1 MIVVV
6 AVRFVN
12 EKRARNEQRKERRE
26 RERMRTPAG
35 GRAAAGLPG
44 CGPRGQGRRPSVR
57 WRERERERVRG
68 TRSLFVFLY

>member
-26 RERMRTPAG
+26 RGSECERRRAG
-35 GRAAAGLPG
+35 GQQPGCRAA
-44 CGPRGQGRRPSVR
+44 GREG
-57 WRERERERVRG
+57 REGGHLCDGGRERVRG